1 MATISQ
7 NFMILK
13 IFKWAKHDFEKRGS
27 LGTAENV
34 QYRPEI
40 TNSPNIH
47 CSSDMHENF
56 QT

>member
-1 MATISQ
+1 MATILK
-7 NFMILK
+7 NLMIFK
-13 IFKWAKHDFEKRGS
+13 IFKRAKHEFEKRGA
-27 LGTAENV
+27 LETAENV

-40 TNSPNIH
+40 TNSPNVH